1 MSRFL
6 WVGIAAAAV
15 FLLFVANRTFFIL
28 DPASQALVQQFG
40 RNIDTITEPGL
51 HTLNPLYFQNAIIY
65 SKQVLDFEPPPLE
78 VTASDQKRL
87 VVDSFVRYRIAE
99 PLKFYQSVGTE
110 EAMRLRLGV
119 VLNGAL
125 RRVIGNIVLARL
137 LSPERGQIMGLIKD
151 DVATEAKSFGL
162 EVIDVRIRRADLPR
176 ENSQA
181 IYQRMQSER
190 DRQAKEYR
198 AEGAEAAAGIR
209 ARADKEVTVIRADA
223 NKKAQIL
230 RGEGDAE
237 STKLYADAYN
247 QDPEFFNFYRSL
259 QAYGEAFNGNETTM
273 VLSPDSEFF
282 RYLSGRKGMMGT
294 KPTGP

>member
-6 WVGIAAAAV
+6 WVASAAIVAV
-15 FLLFVANRTFFIL
+15 IVFVADNSIFVV
-28 DPASQALVQQFG
+28 DQWSQALVQQFG
-40 RNIDTITEPGL
+40 ETIRTVTEPGL
-51 HTLNPLYFQNAIIY
+51 QFKKPFIQNAVVY
-65 SKQVLDFEPPPLE
+65 SKQVLEFEPPPAE
-78 VTASDQKRL
+78 VIASDQKRL
-87 VVDSFVRYRIAE
+87 VVDSFVRYRITD

-110 EAMRLRLGV
+110 EAMRPRLGV

-137 LSPERGQIMGLIKD
+137 LSPERGQIMAKIKD
-151 DVATEAKSFGL
+151 DVAAEAKSFGL
-162 EVIDVRIRRADLPR
+162 DVIDVRIRRADLPM

-190 DRQAKEYR
+190 DREAKEYR
-198 AEGAEAAAGIR
+198 AEGAEVAAGIV

-223 NKKAQIL
+223 NKQAQIL
-230 RGEGDAE
+230 RGQGDAE

-259 QAYGEAFNGNETTM
+259 QAYGEAFGGNETTM
-273 VLSPDSEFF
+273 VLSPDTEFF
-282 RYLSGRKGMMGT
+282 RYLNGRKGLGGG
-294 KPTGP
+294 KPAP

>member
-6 WVGIAAAAV
+6 WAGIAAGV
-15 FLLFVANRTFFIL
+15 IVLLFIAERTFFTL
-28 DPASQALVQQFG
+28 DPAEQALVQQFG
-40 RNIDTITEPGL
+40 KNIRTVTEPGL
-51 HTLNPLYFQNAIIY
+51 HTMNPLYFQNAVIY
-65 SKQVLDFEPPPLE
+65 SKQVLDFELPLLE

-87 VVDSFVRYRIAE
+87 VVDSFVRYRIAD

-110 EAMRLRLGV
+110 EVMRLRLGS

-151 DVATEAKSFGL
+151 DVAAEAKSFGL
-162 EVIDVRIRRADLPR
+162 DVIDVRIRRADLPK

-190 DRQAKEYR
+190 DREAKEYR
-198 AEGAEAAAGIR
+198 AEGAEVAAGIR
-209 ARADKEVTVIRADA
+209 ARADKEVTVIKAEA
-223 NKKAQIL
+223 NKQAQIL
-230 RGEGDAE
+230 RGQGDAD

-259 QAYGEAFNGNETTM
+259 QAYGEAFSGNETTM

-282 RYLSGRKGMMGT
+282 RYMSGRKGMMGT
-294 KPTGP
+294 KPAGQ